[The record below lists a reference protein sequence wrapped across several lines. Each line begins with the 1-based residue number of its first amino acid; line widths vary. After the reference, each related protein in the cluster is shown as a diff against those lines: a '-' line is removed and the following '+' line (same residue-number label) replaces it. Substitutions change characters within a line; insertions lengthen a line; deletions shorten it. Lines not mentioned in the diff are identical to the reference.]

1 MPETISAGEVPIVSV
16 FDDRY
21 RFEIP
26 AYQRPYSWTT
36 EQAGELLDD
45 LLYAARD
52 VENIESVN
60 EYSPYFLG
68 SIVIIKAGDSEPLAE
83 VVDGQ
88 QRITTLTILFC
99 ALRELAPP
107 EMARHF
113 DQYVRETSNPLSGI
127 SGRFRLAVRERD
139 RDFFQNNIQSIG
151 KLPELVSQDVPNN
164 LPDSR
169 RRMFENAKRMWERV
183 SELSEDK
190 RAILAAF
197 IIQRCFL
204 VVVATTDHESAY
216 RIFAVMNDRGLELS
230 PTDILKAQIIGGMNS
245 DIRPKYTNI
254 WEGLEEDVGR
264 NGFREIFVHIRMIRL
279 KSKMRGTLQQE
290 FQDNVLKGVD
300 GASFIDET
308 LVPYAEAWD
317 AATHSS
323 YESSSGSDSDKVNE
337 SLRHLNRLDNFDWVP
352 PAMAFLKSRD
362 RDSRETVRFFR
373 DLERLAYGMFLMRAD
388 INGRIRRYAEV
399 VGCVESGEDLFE
411 DSSPLQ
417 LTAREKAAILAALNG
432 QIYDR
437 IRVSR
442 VGMPLLLRLDSL
454 LADEGVTYSHSII
467 SIEHVLPQRPAGD
480 SEWAA
485 NFSQEERDEW
495 TGKLANLVLLSRRKN
510 SRARN
515 YDFDRK
521 KNVYFQRRGV
531 STFALTSGVLA
542 ESEWTP
548 AVLERR
554 QRRLIDALR
563 TEWRLG

>member
-16 FDDRY
+16 FDDKY

-52 VENIESVN
+52 VENMQSVN
-60 EYSPYFLG
+60 EHSPYFLG
-68 SIVIIKAGDSEPLAE
+68 SIVIIKAGDADPFAE

-99 ALRELAPP
+99 ALRELATS
-107 EMARHF
+107 ERARGILNK
-113 DQYVRETSNPLSGI
+113 YVQAESDPYAGI
-127 SGRFRLAVRERD
+127 SGYFRLAVRDRD
-139 RDFFQNNIQSIG
+139 RAFFQDNIQRMG
-151 KLPELVSQDVPNN
+151 KLPELVNQSVPN
-164 LPDSR
+164 LPDSQ
-169 RRMFENAKRMWERV
+169 RRMFENAKHMWERV

-190 RAILAAF
+190 RAILATF

-204 VVVATTDHESAY
+204 VVVATTDQESAY

-300 GASFIDET
+300 GARFIDET
-308 LVPYAEAWD
+308 LVPYANAWD
-317 AATHSS
+317 AVTHAS
-323 YESSSGSDSDKVNE
+323 YESASAGSRKVNE

-362 RDSRETVRFFR
+362 RDSSETVRFFR
-373 DLERLAYGMFLMRAD
+373 DLERLAYGLFLMRAD
-388 INGRIRRYAEV
+388 VNWRIRRYAEV
-399 VGCVESGEDLFE
+399 IGCVESGEDLFK

-417 LTAREKAAILAALNG
+417 LKANEKAAILAALNG

-437 IRVSR
+437 NRVSR
-442 VGMPLLLRLDSL
+442 VGRSLLLRLDSL
-454 LADEGVTYSHSII
+454 LADAGVTYSHPII
-467 SIEHVLPQRPAGD
+467 SIEHVLPQRPAGN
-480 SEWAA
+480 SEWAT

-510 SRARN
+510 SSARN

-521 KNVYFQRRGV
+521 KNVYFNRRGV
-531 STFALTSGVLA
+531 STFALTSEVLA